1 MFNQYADRL
10 NGSESY
16 FQNDDRQWF
25 DKLSGLPVFDPSGI
39 LSGDPML
46 VEDGMYDTEP
56 EVKMFEEITPDKGI
70 EKLLQKTF
78 GISGFE
84 ALLPN
89 YNFNTDHAI
98 LGVFNAF
105 GHDLEIDNRWADRLT
120 RYVIGFTTK
129 NEQYVEFFGN
139 PYLGIHRIVFTTED
153 RNRWFTEIFDVDE
166 EELRENLHACK
177 LINATWKVTGDVFNL
192 SIVYLLYR
200 TFHSD
205 LHDRVKHNA
214 MVNILAMYHYKCL
227 TSIMAND
234 YKYLAKKEI
243 AMETYNRLSMRYDIK
258 RYGSWMALIRA
269 RAEFILDPKTGIHY
283 KTFTTMDDDK
293 KIIYMVGD
301 IQDRLRG
308 VINDINKVFH
318 EVKSKTNIVRLDGGM
333 VTLEDG
339 VSVREVTKNVTQYK
353 NYIQNVLS
361 SSAGFYKDELVGY
374 AAEAIDNSPRDKL
387 ERIIRVFPDQYNSPK
402 GAKYREFV
410 DEVTTHLFEYL
421 TENGIRANDLREVL
435 RRMRGAYLSSRSQ
448 NQSVFKMRDEG
459 DDIVRQ
465 LTGIKT
471 RITVSSLRTSLMLY
485 IVLRTL
491 TKDAYK

>member
-1 MFNQYADRL
+1 
-10 NGSESY
+10 
-16 FQNDDRQWF
+16 
-25 DKLSGLPVFDPSGI
+25 
-39 LSGDPML
+39 
-46 VEDGMYDTEP
+46 
-56 EVKMFEEITPDKGI
+56 
-70 EKLLQKTF
+70 
-78 GISGFE
+78 
-84 ALLPN
+84 
-89 YNFNTDHAI
+89 
-98 LGVFNAF
+98 
-105 GHDLEIDNRWADRLT
+105 
-120 RYVIGFTTK
+120 
-129 NEQYVEFFGN
+129 
-139 PYLGIHRIVFTTED
+139 
-153 RNRWFTEIFDVDE
+153 
-166 EELRENLHACK
+166 
-177 LINATWKVTGDVFNL
+177 
-192 SIVYLLYR
+192 
-200 TFHSD
+200 
-205 LHDRVKHNA
+205 
-214 MVNILAMYHYKCL
+214 
-227 TSIMAND
+227 
-234 YKYLAKKEI
+234 
-243 AMETYNRLSMRYDIK
+243 
-258 RYGSWMALIRA
+258 
-269 RAEFILDPKTGIHY
+269 
-283 KTFTTMDDDK
+283 MDDDK

-361 SSAGFYKDELVGY
+361 SSTGFYKDELVGY

-402 GAKYREFV
+402 GMKYKEFV

-421 TENGIRANDLREVL
+421 TENNIRANDLREVL

-491 TKDAYK
+491 TKDAYR